1 MREQVRDKGRLEHIL
16 QCVNNIYE
24 FVGDYE
30 LSQSLNDKVRYFAIV
45 YQLVVIGEASNLLT
59 KDFRD
64 SHSETPWRDIISMRN
79 FIVHG
84 YNLVD
89 KKEVLQVIEDDLPVL
104 KAQIEQYLS
113 EWTNNND
120 INPNFS
126 PNPKEHQKEKL

>member
-16 QCVNNIYE
+16 ECVNNIYE
-24 FVGDYE
+24 FVGGYE
-30 LSQSLNDKVRYFAIV
+30 LSQILNDKVRYFAIV

-64 SHSETPWRDIISMRN
+64 AHGETPWRDIISMRN

-89 KKEVLQVIEDDLPVL
+89 KNEVLQVIEDDLPVL
-104 KAQIEQYLS
+104 KAQIEHYLS
-113 EWTNNND
+113 VID
-120 INPNFS
+120 
-126 PNPKEHQKEKL
+126 KQ